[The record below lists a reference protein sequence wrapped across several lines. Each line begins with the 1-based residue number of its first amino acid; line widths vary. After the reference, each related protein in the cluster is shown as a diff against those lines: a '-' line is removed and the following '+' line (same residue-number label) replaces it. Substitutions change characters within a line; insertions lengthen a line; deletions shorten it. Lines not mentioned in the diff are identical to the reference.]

1 MKRSTRIM
9 SWLMCLLLLLTLMP
23 LATFAAEDTRTVIS
37 VVTGTSNMGAPAY
50 GDVVQTAFDFTFT
63 EGTQC
68 SVPGSMGYWEKKNG
82 ESWEGYNS
90 STFTEGTYRYSNQ
103 LRLNSPL
110 GQQYKF
116 DETVEITIDGKQW
129 THGTFYDYNT
139 YLYGYMTSP
148 EFTVEWKKIPLV
160 FNDSYSF
167 DIRKAYANTTIAG
180 FSVAEAVVGG
190 VAPYTFSKTSGPA
203 WINVAADGTVSGTPT
218 VVEENDDL
226 VIRVTDSEGDFQEIT
241 VWVTDTLMD
250 PALRTKIDTVV
261 GTSNIGTPAYG
272 DAVKTAFDFT
282 FTVGAGCNVPG
293 SMGYWEKKNGESWE
307 RYNGVTF
314 VEGTYRYSNQLR
326 IDGSNGAIY
335 QFADEVSITI
345 DGQNWTNSDFE
356 NYDSYCYGYMTS
368 PEFTIELP
376 PVPELLFIDSNEYD
390 IPQGYADRA
399 IASFSVADAVS
410 GGVAPYTFSK
420 EFGPA
425 WLNVAADGTVSGTP
439 TASDYTQSATLRVTD
454 AEGSYK
460 EIIISIAV
468 IYINPENREEIK
480 TIVATSNM
488 VPPSYGEEVK
498 DVTFSITEGGEAR
511 FGSGSLQGWYV
522 KDGENW
528 VAYGGDTFEAG
539 TYRYQNPIYVDGSVG
554 HTHQLAAPLSVTVDG
569 TAWEVGEITVEDDRS
584 YVVVASPEIEVHKCT
599 VVLGQKASCTT
610 DGWNDYYD
618 CVCGKH
624 FEDMAATIEI
634 ADLEAWKIGEGKI
647 AAGHIYGDL
656 KPAQEAIHTAT
667 VLKGAVDAHYFCDE
681 CDTYFDSNKNAT
693 TLDALTGDAPS
704 HSGGTATCNAK
715 AKCSTCGASY
725 GEVNKNNHSALTTL
739 KAVSATCSKTG
750 LTEGKKCTACGV
762 VTVAQKTVAKKAH
775 TYKSVTTKATTSKN
789 GSVVKKCSVCGSQ
802 ASKTTIYYAKK
813 IKLSTTKYT
822 YNGKA
827 RKPSVTVYDYKGNK
841 ISSSNYTVS
850 YASGCKYV
858 GKYKVTIKFKSKYS
872 GTLTTYFTII
882 PKESKVSSLTAGK
895 KSLKVKLSKV
905 SSQAS
910 GYEIQYSTSKKFTSA
925 KTKKV
930 TSYKTTSV
938 TLKSL
943 KAKKTYYVRVRT
955 YKTVNGT
962 KYYSGWSTYKY
973 KKTK

>member
-23 LATFAAEDTRTVIS
+23 LAAFATEDTRTVIS
-37 VVTGTSNMGAPAY
+37 VVTGTSNMEAPAY

-68 SVPGSMGYWEKKNG
+68 SVPGSMGSWEKKNG
-82 ESWEGYNS
+82 ESWERYNS

-116 DETVEITIDGKQW
+116 DETVEITIDGKKW
-129 THGTFYDYNT
+129 THDTFHDYNT

-167 DIRKAYANTTIAG
+167 DITKAYANTAIAG
-180 FSVAEAVVGG
+180 FSVAESVVGG
-190 VAPYTFSKTSGPA
+190 VTPYTFSKTSGPA

-282 FTVGAGCNVPG
+282 FTEGVGCRVPG
-293 SMGYWEKKNGESWE
+293 SMGYWEKKNGEDWE

-326 IDGSNGAIY
+326 LDNAAGATY

-356 NYDSYCYGYMTS
+356 NYASYCYGYMTS
-368 PEFTIELP
+368 PEFTVELP

-399 IASFSVADAVS
+399 IASFSVAEAVS

-439 TASDYTQSATLRVTD
+439 TASDYTKSATLRVTD
-454 AEGSYK
+454 TEGSYK

-488 VPPSYGEEVK
+488 VVPSYGEEVK

-522 KDGENW
+522 KEESEW

-624 FEDMAATIEI
+624 FEDAAATTEI
-634 ADLEAWKIGEGKI
+634 PDLDAWKIGDGKI
-647 AAGHIYGDL
+647 AAGHTYGAL
-656 KPAQEAIHTAT
+656 IEAKPEVHTQTKLEASVA
-667 VLKGAVDAHYFCDE
+667 AHYFCDV
-681 CDTYFDSNKNAT
+681 CDTYFTESKVAT
-693 TLDALTGDAPS
+693 TLQALTGTVPS
-704 HSGGTATCNAK
+704 HNYTNACDGDCNDCGKTRTPAAHQYDNACDKECNVCKATRTIK
-715 AKCSTCGASY
+715 
-725 GEVNKNNHSALTTL
+725 
-739 KAVSATCSKTG
+739 
-750 LTEGKKCTACGV
+750 
-762 VTVAQKTVAKKAH
+762 H
-775 TYKSVTTKATTSKN
+775 TYKKVITKATLTKN
-789 GSVVKKCSVCGSQ
+789 GKIQNTCSVCGYV
-802 ASKTTIYYAKK
+802 ASKVTTISK
-813 IKLSTTKYT
+813 IKSAKLSGTTYT
-822 YNGKA
+822 YNGKT
-827 RKPSVTVYDYKGNK
+827 KTPSVTVKDAAGKVLKKGTDYVVTYSSGRKKVGTYKVKISFKGN
-841 ISSSNYTVS
+841 
-850 YASGCKYV
+850 
-858 GKYKVTIKFKSKYS
+858 YS
-872 GTLTTYFTII
+872 GSKTLTFKVNPAKTAV
-882 PKESKVSSLTAGK
+882 SKLTAGTK
-895 KSLKVKLSKV
+895 KLTV
-905 SSQAS
+905 SITKKKAQVS
-910 GYEIQYSTSKKFTSA
+910 GYQLQYSTSKKFTSA
-925 KTKKV
+925 KTK
-930 TSYKTTSV
+930 TTTATKV
-938 TLKSL
+938 TLKGL

-955 YKTVNGT
+955 YKTVGGV

-973 KKTK
+973 VKTK